1 MTARDFIV
9 KDHAA
14 RKGKNSYVSYN
25 WYRAEDPEGLTVTFR
40 FVKGGDRKSFDAF
53 VATNQLTEIEGPFK
67 TRNAAHIG

>member
-25 WYRAEDPEGLTVTFR
+25 WFRAEGPDGLTVTFR
-40 FVKGGDRKSFDAF
+40 FVKGGDPKSFDAF
-53 VATNQLTEIEGPFK
+53 VDAKKLTNLQGPYRS
-67 TRNAAHIG
+67 RNAAHIG